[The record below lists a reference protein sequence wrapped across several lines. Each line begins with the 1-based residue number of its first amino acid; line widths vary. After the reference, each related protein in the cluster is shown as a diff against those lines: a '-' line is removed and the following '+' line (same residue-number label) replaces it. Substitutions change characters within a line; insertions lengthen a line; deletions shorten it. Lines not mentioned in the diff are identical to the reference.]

1 MTAHPEGCASNVHQ
15 QISYIKSQRSIAQGP
30 RNVLVIGASTGYGLA
45 ARIATA
51 FGAKA
56 ATLGVFFERPS
67 MRGKPASPGWYNT
80 VAFEKAA
87 QASGL
92 YATHINDD
100 AFSKEAKQK
109 AIETIQ
115 KDLGQV
121 DLIIYSLAA
130 PQRKDPYS
138 APPGRTYKSCLKTIG
153 TPLTIDTLNTTTREI
168 HPITVD
174 AATEDEIEST
184 CKVMGGEDWERWIE
198 ALEEA
203 KVLGEGANTVAFS
216 YIGPKRT
223 HAVYREGTIGRAK
236 DHLEATAK
244 RLDQRFKQRGGRA
257 LVSINKAV
265 VTQASSAIPFI
276 PLYISALFKVMKAK
290 KIHED
295 CVQQLYR
302 LYAHRLYNPGAPL
315 QLDDQNRI
323 RLDDF
328 EMRADVQEEVDRL
341 LETVDSENF
350 ETLIDFAGYQ
360 EEFLKLFGFGLPG
373 VDYTA
378 NVAVERKLNCLVP

>member
-1 MTAHPEGCASNVHQ
+1 M
-15 QISYIKSQRSIAQGP
+15 
-30 RNVLVIGASTGYGLA
+30 
-45 ARIATA
+45 
-51 FGAKA
+51 
-56 ATLGVFFERPS
+56 
-67 MRGKPASPGWYNT
+67 
-80 VAFEKAA
+80 
-87 QASGL
+87 
-92 YATHINDD
+92 
-100 AFSKEAKQK
+100 
-109 AIETIQ
+109 
-115 KDLGQV
+115 
-121 DLIIYSLAA
+121 
-130 PQRKDPYS
+130 
-138 APPGRTYKSCLKTIG
+138 
-153 TPLTIDTLNTTTREI
+153 
-168 HPITVD
+168 
-174 AATEDEIEST
+174 
-184 CKVMGGEDWERWIE
+184 
-198 ALEEA
+198 
-203 KVLGEGANTVAFS
+203 
-216 YIGPKRT
+216 
-223 HAVYREGTIGRAK
+223 
-236 DHLEATAK
+236 
-244 RLDQRFKQRGGRA
+244 
-257 LVSINKAV
+257 